1 MVRLGAWGAE
11 LRRRRVVMAAVPRG
25 ILTVRLVLR
34 VVLALRY
41 VLGEDVADV
50 NNETGWMDGGCRRC
64 RRCRTTQVTTP
75 PPTK

>member
-11 LRRRRVVMAAVPRG
+11 LRRRRVVAAVPRG